1 MSKSIKLYA
10 SSIGG
15 YIASMS
21 LYHTSIAPANIIA
34 ENITPAQLTG
44 SGVTVQVADGVDTFW
59 ALVSDS
65 GDCTQVSASFS
76 NSVFQPNKR
85 YFNVA
90 NSGSLTNTV
99 QINAPITAGP
109 TTSSLEQTVNF
120 VNHSAFIIEASYVYP
135 DYTAFLGWYDSET
148 GGNLISTANPLTITQ
163 TTFTGSDSFWA
174 RFEGFTR
181 TFELSSSRAT
191 VNEGDNLTIT
201 LLTTSV
207 DGGSTFDYTI
217 TGISQSDLSAG
228 NITGTFTVDNQ
239 SGSIALTIAE
249 DAVSEGVETLTIDL
263 DDVVCDPI
271 SVTIND
277 TSTTPAPTYTLSA
290 NTPVD
295 EGDTV
300 VFTLTT
306 TNVAAGTILPF
317 TITGISSDDINE
329 NLTGNFTVN
338 NNTAQTIVSL
348 VNDNTTE
355 GTETM
360 TLSLNNGGASQSVT
374 INDTS
379 ILVGTVLINSG
390 SYSVSTNNITG
401 DFTGTLSLNYTVGV
415 TDLVL
420 GTPRAWVSGVVKCGA
435 NSLHNPLFYGI
446 DPIELEFTDIG
457 TVSPGT
463 YTYTSTVNFTGYTGT
478 CRQHSEAPITGSGAQ
493 QEAYSQVVTLGS
505 GPASWNHIGTNFTN
519 TTEALTLI
527 P

>member
-10 SSIGG
+10 NSIGG
-15 YIASMS
+15 DIASMS
-21 LYHTSIAPANIIA
+21 LYHTSIAPANLLA
-34 ENITPAQLTG
+34 ENVTPAQLTG
-44 SGVTVQVADGVDTFW
+44 SGVTVQVADGISTFW

-76 NSVFQPNKR
+76 NALFQPNKR

-99 QINAPITAGP
+99 QINAPVAAGP

-120 VNHSAFIIEASYVYP
+120 VNNSAFIIEASYVYP

-148 GGNLISTANPLTITQ
+148 GGNLISTNNPLTITQ

-181 TFELSSSRAT
+181 TFELSASKAT

-228 NITGTFTVDNQ
+228 NIAGSFTVDNQ

-249 DAVSEGVETLTIDL
+249 DAVTEGVETLTIDL
-263 DDVVCDPI
+263 DDVVCEPI

-290 NTPVD
+290 T
-295 EGDTV
+295 GTV
-300 VFTLTT
+300 
-306 TNVAAGTILPF
+306 LPF
-317 TITGISSDDINE
+317 TITGISSSDINE

-338 NNTAQTIVSL
+338 NNTAQTIISL

-379 ILVGTVLINSG
+379 ILVGTVFINSG
-390 SYSVSTNNITG
+390 SYSVSTNSITG

-435 NSLHNPLFYGI
+435 GSLHNPIFYGI
-446 DPIELEFTDIG
+446 DPIELQFTDIG

-478 CRQHSEAPITGSGAQ
+478 CVQHSEAPITGSGAQ

>member
-10 SSIGG
+10 QSIGG
-15 YIASMS
+15 DILSMS
-21 LYHTSIAPANIIA
+21 LYHTTIAPSNLLA

-44 SGVTVQVADGVDTFW
+44 SGVVVQVDDDVTTFW
-59 ALVSDS
+59 ALVSDD
-65 GDCTQVSASFS
+65 GQCTQVSSSFDT
-76 NSVFQPNKR
+76 NIFRPNKR

-99 QINAPITAGP
+99 QIIAPVAAGP

-120 VNHSAFIIEASYVYP
+120 INHSSFIIEASYVYP
-135 DYTAFLGWYDSET
+135 DYTAFLGWYDSEV
-148 GGNLISTANPLTITQ
+148 GGNLISTNNPLTVTQ
-163 TTFTGSDSFWA
+163 DTFTTTDSFWA

-181 TFELSSSRAT
+181 TFALSASKAA
-191 VNEGDNLTIT
+191 VNEGDTLTIT
-201 LLTTSV
+201 LNTTNV
-207 DGGSTFDYTI
+207 DGGTLIPYTI
-217 TGISQSDLSAG
+217 TGISQNDLSSGA
-228 NITGTFTVDNQ
+228 ITGTFNVTNQ
-239 SGSIALTIAE
+239 VGTIALTIAQ
-249 DAVSEGVETLTIDL
+249 DATSEGTETLTIDL

-277 TSTTPAPTYTLSA
+277 TSTTPAATYNLTA
-290 NTPVD
+290 TTPVD

-306 TNVAAGTILPF
+306 TNVPNGTILPY
-317 TITGISSDDINE
+317 TITGIDENDINE

-338 NNTAQTIVSL
+338 NNSAQTIVSL

-355 GTETM
+355 GTESM
-360 TLSLNNGGASQSVT
+360 TLALNNGQASQVVT

-379 ILVGTVLINSG
+379 ILVGTVFINSG

-401 DFTGTLSLNYTVGV
+401 DFQGTISINYTVGV

-420 GTPRAWVSGVVKCGA
+420 GTPRAWVSGVVKCAA

-463 YTYTSTVNFTGYTGT
+463 YTYTSTVTFAGYNGV
-478 CRQHSEAPITGSGAQ
+478 CEQHGEAPLVGPGSQ
-493 QEAYSQVVTLGS
+493 QEAYSQIVTLGN

-519 TTEALTLI
+519 TTEQLTLI